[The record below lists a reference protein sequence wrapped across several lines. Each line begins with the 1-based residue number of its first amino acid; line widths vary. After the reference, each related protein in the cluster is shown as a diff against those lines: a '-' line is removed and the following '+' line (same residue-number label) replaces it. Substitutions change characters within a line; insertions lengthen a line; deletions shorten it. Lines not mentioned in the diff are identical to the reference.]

1 MAAAVHPKIPEFS
14 PEVDEWQVYREQ
26 LEQYFE
32 ANSIGDETK
41 KKAVILSSIG
51 PQTYKLLRDLSFP
64 KLSKEK
70 SYDQLC
76 EFLNSHYGIQVSVWK
91 ERQKFYSLHQEDGMS
106 IAEWYAKVR
115 SVATSCQFGENLTS
129 ILRDKF
135 TTGIIKKKISD
146 RLFEEDE
153 KATVE
158 KNVETVCKSETAGNL
173 NFVEQSHQDDRN
185 RNTNQLTPGFR
196 GDGQRQRLRS
206 NSQPRQRPRTTRQVE
221 QDGGRISK
229 QNRYKEKEKD
239 EELFYF
245 ENNENVA
252 NNRNR
257 YSSVPRNNHNSFVC
271 NVKIENRVMEVLI
284 DSGSLIKDSTIL
296 RAYDGSAFSPLGYFI
311 AKVTFKE
318 VTAPVKFYVVDGG
331 GRSLLGRDWL
341 AMEEWPIDNEEIRN
355 ATKEDLEL
363 QQIKKYILRDSWPS
377 KHAVTGESPAK
388 LMLNRTLR
396 NRLTL
401 LSEMMVNDA
410 ERCEKSKKER
420 QGQLSDYRGRR
431 REFQVGEEV
440 MVRDYRSVNKKSW
453 IDARVIKRIGKNTYL
468 CKITEGEI
476 WKRHA
481 NQMQSSG
488 NGGVFLGG
496 TDAESERDCSK
507 YSIVGIQT
515 PESQCENDNAA
526 LPRQDSPVSL
536 GPTLSPTPSV
546 FVDGSGESDA
556 LSSVASSMQSTG
568 KGKNEKVLFD
578 ENQTLANHRETERDE
593 APSKDSPVN
602 KGGHSKPSRK
612 RSFPSKFRD
621 YYLEGEL
628 SD

>member
-76 EFLNSHYGIQVSVWK
+76 EFLNSHYDIQVSVWK

-158 KNVETVCKSETAGNL
+158 KMYSLALKVETVCKSETAGNL

-377 KHAVTGESPAK
+377 K
-388 LMLNRTLR
+388 
-396 NRLTL
+396 
-401 LSEMMVNDA
+401 
-410 ERCEKSKKER
+410 ER

-453 IDARVIKRIGKNTYL
+453 IDARVIKKDRKEYL
-468 CKITEGEI
+468 PLQNN
-476 WKRHA
+476 R
-481 NQMQSSG
+481 
-488 NGGVFLGG
+488 
-496 TDAESERDCSK
+496 R
-507 YSIVGIQT
+507 
-515 PESQCENDNAA
+515 
-526 LPRQDSPVSL
+526 
-536 GPTLSPTPSV
+536 
-546 FVDGSGESDA
+546 
-556 LSSVASSMQSTG
+556 
-568 KGKNEKVLFD
+568 
-578 ENQTLANHRETERDE
+578 
-593 APSKDSPVN
+593 
-602 KGGHSKPSRK
+602 
-612 RSFPSKFRD
+612 
-621 YYLEGEL
+621 
-628 SD
+628 